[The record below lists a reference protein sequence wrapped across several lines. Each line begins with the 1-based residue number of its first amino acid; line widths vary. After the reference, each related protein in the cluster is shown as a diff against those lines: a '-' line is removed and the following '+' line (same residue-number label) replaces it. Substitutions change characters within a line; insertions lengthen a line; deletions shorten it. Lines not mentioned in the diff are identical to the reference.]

1 MTTGPGPEPQAA
13 ATVVLLRPGPDG
25 AEVLLTRRPASMAF
39 AADVYV
45 FPGGRVD
52 PDDRAQ
58 VGPGPDRAEAVAAAD
73 ALGRN
78 LLMDDALAV
87 HRAALRELR
96 EEAGVVLG
104 GVDRLAP
111 IAHWTTPT
119 FMPRRFSTWFFVAD
133 LPPGVEPA
141 FAPDEVTE
149 HRWLTPAAALDQVA
163 AREIGMWVPTTSVL
177 QRLVAIGATSAAD
190 VVRAI
195 RFGPA
200 LEPDVEDGPELV
212 TIRFSGAG
220 AIPGRPGAAMLRGR
234 HDLVLVD
241 PGDPSEAA
249 TGAIERVLDE
259 RGGAIR
265 AIVLTATDPDH
276 AAGAEALA
284 IPLGVPV
291 LVAPGAGRHLPY
303 GTREVADGER
313 LPADVELRVRLG
325 PPGSGRLEV
334 VAGSAGE

>member
-1 MTTGPGPEPQAA
+1 VTTGPAPVPQPA
-13 ATVVLLRPGPDG
+13 ATIVLLRHGPAG
-25 AEVLLTRRPASMAF
+25 PEVLLTRRPASMAF

-52 PDDRAQ
+52 PEDERPASADGADAARAAAAL
-58 VGPGPDRAEAVAAAD
+58 GDNLAPAEA
-73 ALGRN
+73 
-78 LLMDDALAV
+78 LAI
-87 HRAALRELR
+87 HRAAIRELR
-96 EEAGVVLG
+96 EEAGVTVDG
-104 GVDRLAP
+104 IDRLAP

-149 HRWLTPAAALDQVA
+149 HRWLTPAAALAQMA

-177 QRLVAIGATSAAD
+177 QRLVEIGATSAAD
-190 VVRAI
+190 VGRAVTF
-195 RFGPA
+195 RRVG
-200 LEPDVEDGPELV
+200 EPVIVEDRPARID
-212 TIRFSGAG
+212 IRHSSAG
-220 AIPGRPGAAMLRGR
+220 AIPGRDGTATLHGR
-234 HDLVLVD
+234 RDLVLVD
-241 PGDPSEAA
+241 PGDPSE
-249 TGAIERVLDE
+249 GALDAIASAVAG

-284 IPLGVPV
+284 IPLKVPV

-303 GTREVADGER
+303 AAREATDGEL

-325 PPGSGRLEV
+325 RPGSGRLEV
-334 VAGSAGE
+334 VVGSAGE